1 MIFAAFHV
9 ARWSLP
15 NLKENCERV
24 CECQARLIQSLA
36 ERLMYDLF
44 QSTAEQGFYQ
54 LKTVF
59 KN

>member
-36 ERLMYDLF
+36 EHLMYDVS
-44 QSTAEQGFYQ
+44 QSTILDGILSTENR
-54 LKTVF
+54 V
-59 KN
+59 